1 MLSMPR
7 PHSTGDALAVKVVES
22 VAEHDETD
30 MIDLPPLAQS
40 INPDALN
47 ELFDSIEDSDDT
59 ETHLSLEYY
68 GHTVQISADHTVT
81 IN

>member
-1 MLSMPR
+1 MTR
-7 PHSTGDALAVKVVES
+7 PYSTGDSLAVKVVES
-22 VAEHDETD
+22 VAEHEEAD

-47 ELFDSIEDSDDT
+47 ALFDSIGDLNDT
-59 ETHLSLEYY
+59 ETQLSLEYC
-68 GHTVQISADHTVT
+68 GHTVQISADHTIT